1 MNPDVDR
8 CFETNAK
15 KDGLIARL
23 FKAFTF
29 KGRTDLSA
37 QAGRRET
44 EEIFDCLKNA
54 KAEWDEANMNFDY
67 AEDKEIVDYYIYR
80 MKACEV
86 RYDYFLK
93 KAKERTAKSEA
104 LHIDM

>member
-8 CFETNAK
+8 GFETSAK
-15 KDGLIARL
+15 KGGLIARL
-23 FKAFTF
+23 LKAFTF
-29 KGRTDLSA
+29 KGRTDLSVSTSC
-37 QAGRRET
+37 REI

-80 MKACEV
+80 IKACEV

-93 KAKERTAKSEA
+93 KAKERAANREA
-104 LHIDM
+104 FYMDM